1 MSVDSNVDDDAP
13 PGFLGEFRDRLPDE
27 PRAFVGPIVAIAFTL
42 FVFTEASDVS
52 DFLQFTM
59 IGVAVGSVY
68 AISAAG
74 LVLTYTT
81 TGVFNFAHGAVGM
94 VAAYLYFQTKVQLGW
109 PTPVAMIVVIVVL
122 GPVIGLLLERIMR
135 TFKGAGAGT
144 TLTVTIALTIM
155 LIGVIQTAFPD
166 DQAARV
172 VPSFFGSDQIV
183 EIFGARLLWDQIFV
197 MVIAVGVAV
206 GLRYLLFVSRT
217 GVAMRAVVDNPDLAS
232 LNGTNPVV
240 IARFSWVLGSTLAA
254 LAGVLI
260 APGQGALQ
268 AAIFAFAV
276 ITAFGAAVVGKLQSL
291 PLTFAGALGL
301 GVLQN
306 WVNGI
311 VLVNP
316 DSIIGDRF
324 LMVIPWSSIGTAL
337 PGLFLLGALLFLP
350 EQRLSVGRLV
360 GRDEPRTPSLRESVV
375 GGVVFVGLL
384 GLASAF
390 MPSDYLN
397 DAARAMVYGVL
408 LLSLVVL
415 TGFSGQISL
424 AQYVFLGVGAWAMGS
439 VGSGNDILGLVA
451 AAAIAVPLGAIVALP
466 ALRLTGLY
474 LALSTFAIAVVSR
487 ELIFQNDRLY
497 GIDNQVVGRLELL
510 GLDFSGNRVFIVLC
524 GSVFAA
530 VGIGVLAVR
539 RSASGRRLS
548 AIRDSPAACAT
559 LGLDIR
565 RTKLVVFCTSSAI
578 AGLAGGLFGGV
589 NSSVGTIDF
598 ESVNNVVLFLF
609 AFVGGV
615 TTVTGALI
623 GGILFAL
630 LPLVQSESPQL
641 AGVVFAAVAVAA
653 VLLGKQPNGMAGLL
667 FERAARWRRAA
678 AVSESERRGEPLPPT
693 REPQHA

>member
-1 MSVDSNVDDDAP
+1 MDLVEDVAPGRLDAI
-13 PGFLGEFRDRLPDE
+13 RDRLPSD
-27 PRAFVGPIVAIAFTL
+27 PRSLVGPVIALAFAL
-42 FVFTEASDVS
+42 FVLSEATELS

-59 IGVAVGSVY
+59 IGIAVGSVY

-94 VAAYLYFQTKVQLGW
+94 VAAYIYFQTKVEFGW
-109 PTPVAMIVVIVVL
+109 PTPVAMVVVIGIL
-122 GPVIGLLLERIMR
+122 GPVVGLVLERIMR

-144 TLTVTIALTIM
+144 TLTVTIALTVM
-155 LIGVIQTAFPD
+155 LIGLMQTVYPD
-166 DQAARV
+166 DQAARI
-172 VPSFFGSDQIV
+172 VPSFFGSDRIV
-183 EIFGARLLWDQIFV
+183 EIFGARLLWDQLFV
-197 MVIAVGVAV
+197 MAVAIVVAV
-206 GLRYLLFVSRT
+206 ALRYLLYVSRT

-260 APGQGALQ
+260 APGQGGLQ

-291 PLTFAGALGL
+291 PLTFAGAIGL

-306 WVNGI
+306 WFNGI

-316 DSIIGDRF
+316 DSVIYR
-324 LMVIPWSSIGTAL
+324 LPEPIPWSSIGTAL

-360 GRDEPRTPSLRESVV
+360 GRDEPRTPSLVQSAGGAV
-375 GGVVFVGLL
+375 GFVALVGVV
-384 GLASAF
+384 SAL
-390 MPSDYLN
+390 MPSDYLT
-397 DAARAMVYGVL
+397 DAARALVYGVL

-439 VGSGNDILGLVA
+439 VGDGDNILGLVA
-451 AAAIAVPLGAIVALP
+451 AAAVAVPLGALVSLP

-474 LALSTFAIAVVSR
+474 LALSTFAIAVASR
-487 ELIFQNDRLY
+487 ELIFQNDNIY
-497 GIDNQVVGRLELL
+497 GVDNQVVGRLDLF
-510 GLDFSGNRVFIVLC
+510 GLDFGGNRVFIVLC
-524 GSVFAA
+524 AAIFAA
-530 VGIGVLAVR
+530 VGVGVLAIR
-539 RSASGRRLS
+539 RSSFGRRLS

-589 NSSVGTIDF
+589 NASVGTIDF

-615 TTVTGALI
+615 TTITGALI

-667 FERAARWRRAA
+667 FERVARWRRATQA
-678 AVSESERRGEPLPPT
+678 APTEREDEPLSAT
-693 REPQHA
+693 AQEPQHV

>member
-1 MSVDSNVDDDAP
+1 MVADTAEAETP
-13 PGFLGEFRDRLPDE
+13 PGLFDTLRDRLPSD
-27 PRAFVGPIVAIAFTL
+27 PRAVIGPVVAVAFTL

-59 IGVAVGSVY
+59 IGIAVGSVY

-94 VAAYLYFQTKVQLGW
+94 VAAYLYFQAKVEFGW
-109 PTPVAMIVVIVVL
+109 PTPVAMVVVICML
-122 GPVIGLLLERIMR
+122 GPLVGLLLERIMR

-155 LIGVIQTAFPD
+155 LIGIIQTVFPD

-172 VPSFFGSDQIV
+172 VPSFFGSDRIV

-197 MVIAVGVAV
+197 MVIAIGVAIA
-206 GLRYLLFVSRT
+206 LRYLLYVSRT

-240 IARFSWVLGSTLAA
+240 IARFSWILGSTLAA

-260 APGQGALQ
+260 APGQGGLQ

-316 DSIIGDRF
+316 DTIIGDRF
-324 LMVIPWSSIGTAL
+324 LTVIPWSSIGTAL

-360 GRDEPRTPSLRESVV
+360 GRDEPRTPSLRESIV
-375 GGVVFVGLL
+375 GAVAFVGLL
-384 GLASAF
+384 GLASAL
-390 MPSDYLN
+390 MPSDYLT

-439 VGSGNDILGLVA
+439 VGGGNDLLGLA
-451 AAAIAVPLGAIVALP
+451 AAAAVAVPLGAIVALP

-474 LALSTFAIAVVSR
+474 LALSTFAIAVASR
-487 ELIFQNDRLY
+487 ELIFQNDKIF
-497 GIDNQVVGRLELL
+497 GIDNQVVGRLEFL
-510 GLDFSGNRVFIVLC
+510 GLDFSGNRVFIVFC
-524 GSVFAA
+524 GAVFAA
-530 VGIGVLAVR
+530 VGIGVLAIR
-539 RSASGRRLS
+539 RSAFGRRLS

-589 NSSVGTIDF
+589 NASVGTIDF

-667 FERAARWRRAA
+667 FERATRWRRAA
-678 AVSESERRGEPLPPT
+678 TVSESERRGEPVPPT

>member
-1 MSVDSNVDDDAP
+1 MNT
-13 PGFLGEFRDRLPDE
+13 LTDRLRAMASS
-27 PRAFVGPIVAIAFTL
+27 PRDAAIPAVLVAFTV
-42 FVFTEASDVS
+42 FVYTQASAASDFV
-52 DFLQFTM
+52 QFTM
-59 IGVAVGSVY
+59 IGIAIGAVY

-94 VAAYLYFQTKVQLGW
+94 FAAYLYYQLRVENGW
-109 PTPVAMIVVIVVL
+109 PTPIAMIVVIAVV
-122 GPVIGLLLERIMR
+122 GPLVGLALERIMR
-135 TFKGAGAGT
+135 TFKNAGAGT
-144 TLTVTIALTIM
+144 TLTVTIALTVM
-155 LIGVIQTAFPD
+155 LIGVVQTIYPD
-166 DQAARV
+166 DGAARV
-172 VPSFFGSDQIV
+172 VPSFFGDDRIV
-183 EIFGARLLWDQIFV
+183 TVFGARLLWDQLFV
-197 MVIAVGVAV
+197 MSVAIGVAV
-206 GLRYLLFVSRT
+206 ALRYLLFVSRT

-240 IARFSWVLGSTLAA
+240 IARFSWVLGSVLAA

-276 ITAFGAAVVGKLQSL
+276 ITAYGAAVVGKLRSL

-306 WVNGI
+306 WMSGI
-311 VLVNP
+311 VLVKQ
-316 DSIIGDRF
+316 DRLIGDNF
-324 LMVIPWSSIGTAL
+324 LTIIPWSSISTAL

-350 EQRLSVGRLV
+350 EQKLTVGRLV
-360 GRDEPRTPSLRESVV
+360 GRDEPRTPTLTESMV
-375 GGVVFVGLL
+375 GSVVFVGII
-384 GLASAF
+384 GLIAAV
-390 MPSDYLN
+390 MPAGYLT

-439 VGSGNDILGLVA
+439 VGDGNNILGLVA
-451 AAAIAVPLGAIVALP
+451 AAAVAVPLGALVALP

-474 LALSTFAIAVVSR
+474 LALSTFAIAVASR
-487 ELIFQNDRLY
+487 ELIFQNDSVF
-497 GIDNQVVGRLELL
+497 GISNKVVGRLDLL
-510 GLDFSGNRVFIVLC
+510 GLDFSGNRIFIVFC
-524 GSVFAA
+524 AGVFAA
-530 VGIGVLAVR
+530 VGIGVLAIR
-539 RSASGRRLS
+539 RSAFGRRLS
-548 AIRDSPAACAT
+548 ALRDSPAACAT

-565 RTKLVVFCTSSAI
+565 RTKLIVFCTSSAI

-589 NSSVGTIDF
+589 NASVGTIDF

-615 TTVTGALI
+615 TTITGALF
-623 GGILFAL
+623 GGVLFAL
-630 LPLVQSESPQL
+630 LPLVQSESPSL
-641 AGVVFAAVAVAA
+641 AGLVFAAVAVAA

-667 FERAARWRRAA
+667 FERLAPWRQSLATSRA
-678 AVSESERRGEPLPPT
+678 ERDSATTTPIPT
-693 REPQHA
+693 EAQRVPT

>member
-1 MSVDSNVDDDAP
+1 MVLV
-13 PGFLGEFRDRLPDE
+13 
-27 PRAFVGPIVAIAFTL
+27 AFTV
-42 FVFTEASDVS
+42 FVFTQASSTANFV
-52 DFLQFTM
+52 QFTM
-59 IGVAVGSVY
+59 IGIAIGAVY

-94 VAAYLYFQTKVQLGW
+94 FAAYLYYQLRVVNDV
-109 PTPVAMIVVIVVL
+109 PTPVAMVVVIVVV
-122 GPVIGLLLERIMR
+122 GPLIGLLLERILR
-135 TFKGAGAGT
+135 TFKNAGAGT
-144 TLTVTIALTIM
+144 TLTVTIALTVM
-155 LIGVIQTAFPD
+155 LIGIVQTLFPD
-166 DQAARV
+166 DGAARV
-172 VPSFFGSDQIV
+172 VPSFFGDDKIV
-183 EIFGARLLWDQIFV
+183 EILGTRLLWDQLFV
-197 MVIAVGVAV
+197 MAIAIGVAV
-206 GLRYLLFVSRT
+206 ALRYLLFVSRT
-217 GVAMRAVVDNPDLAS
+217 GVAMRAVVDNADLAS
-232 LNGTNPVV
+232 LNGTNPIV

-276 ITAFGAAVVGKLQSL
+276 ITAYGAAVVGKLRSL

-306 WVNGI
+306 WTSGI
-311 VLVNP
+311 ILVKQ
-316 DSIIGDRF
+316 DRLIGDNF
-324 LMVIPWSSIGTAL
+324 LTVIPWSSISTAL

-350 EQRLSVGRLV
+350 EQKLTVGRVV
-360 GRDEPRTPSLRESVV
+360 GRDEPRTPTLVESMI
-375 GGVVFVGLL
+375 GGVMFVGVI
-384 GLASAF
+384 GLIAAV
-390 MPSDYLN
+390 MPSDYLT
-397 DAARAMVYGVL
+397 DAARAMVYALL

-439 VGSGNDILGLVA
+439 VGDGTSVLGLA
-451 AAAIAVPLGAIVALP
+451 AAAAVAVPLGALVALP

-474 LALSTFAIAVVSR
+474 LALSTFAIAVASR
-487 ELIFQNDRLY
+487 ELIFQNDRIF
-497 GIDNQVVGRLELL
+497 GTSNKVVGRPELL
-510 GLDFSGNRVFIVLC
+510 GLDVGGNRVFIVFC
-524 GSVFAA
+524 AGVFAL
-530 VGIGVLAVR
+530 VGVGVLTIR
-539 RSASGRRLS
+539 RSALGRRLS

-565 RTKLVVFCTSSAI
+565 RTKLIVFCTSSAI

-589 NSSVGTIDF
+589 NASVGTIDF

-615 TTVTGALI
+615 TTITGALF

-630 LPLVQSESPQL
+630 LPLVQSENQSL
-641 AGVVFAAVAVAA
+641 AGLVFAGVAVAA

-667 FERAARWRRAA
+667 FERFKRCP
-678 AVSESERRGEPLPPT
+678 VTTPIPPT
-693 REPQHA
+693 PEPTDVVTTPAPEVQHA

>member
-1 MSVDSNVDDDAP
+1 MESVGDATA
-13 PGFLGEFRDRLPDE
+13 PGPLAALRARLPSQ
-27 PRAFVGPIVAIAFTL
+27 PRTFVGPVLALAFAL
-42 FVFTEASDVS
+42 FVFSEATEAS

-59 IGVAVGSVY
+59 IGIAVGSVY

-94 VAAYLYFQTKVQLGW
+94 VAAYIYFQTRVEFGW
-109 PTPVAMIVVIVVL
+109 PTPIAMIVVIGVL
-122 GPVIGLLLERIMR
+122 GPVVGLILERIMR
-135 TFKGAGAGT
+135 TFKSAGAGT
-144 TLTVTIALTIM
+144 TLTVTIALTIL
-155 LIGVIQTAFPD
+155 LIGLMQTVYPD
-166 DQAARV
+166 DQAARI
-172 VPSFFGSDQIV
+172 VPSFFGSDRIV
-183 EIFGARLLWDQIFV
+183 EILGARLLWDQLFV
-197 MVIAVGVAV
+197 MAVAIAVAV
-206 GLRYLLFVSRT
+206 GLRYLLYVSRT

-316 DSIIGDRF
+316 DSIIYR
-324 LMVIPWSSIGTAL
+324 LPEPIPWSSIGTAL
-337 PGLFLLGALLFLP
+337 PGLFLLAALLFLP

-375 GGVVFVGLL
+375 GAVGFVALVGAVAAL
-384 GLASAF
+384 
-390 MPSDYLN
+390 MPSDYLT

-439 VGSGNDILGLVA
+439 VAGGDSILGLA
-451 AAAIAVPLGAIVALP
+451 AAAAVAVPLGALVALP

-474 LALSTFAIAVVSR
+474 LALSTFAIAVASR
-487 ELIFQNDRLY
+487 ELIFQNENIY
-497 GIDNQVVGRLELL
+497 GIDNQVVGRLDLF
-510 GLDFSGNRVFIVLC
+510 GLDFSGNRIFIVLC
-524 GSVFAA
+524 AGIFAV
-530 VGIGVLAVR
+530 VGVGVLAIR
-539 RSASGRRLS
+539 RSALGRRLS

-589 NSSVGTIDF
+589 NASVGTIDF

-615 TTVTGALI
+615 TTITGALI

-630 LPLVQSESPQL
+630 LPLVQSESPSL
-641 AGVVFAAVAVAA
+641 AGVVFASVAIAA

-667 FERAARWRRAA
+667 FERVGRARRVAETTTAERSDAS
-678 AVSESERRGEPLPPT
+678 VSTPTTT
-693 REPQHA
+693 REPQHV

>member
-1 MSVDSNVDDDAP
+1 MNASAV
-13 PGFLGEFRDRLPDE
+13 
-27 PRAFVGPIVAIAFTL
+27 PRRFVGPLIGLLITG
-42 FVFTEASDVS
+42 FVFSQANTASD
-52 DFLQFTM
+52 FFQFTM

-94 VAAYLYFQTKVQLGW
+94 VAAYLYFQLKVQQGW
-109 PTPVAMIVVIVVL
+109 PTPIAMVVVIAVL
-122 GPVIGLLLERIMR
+122 GPLVGLALERIMR
-135 TFKGAGAGT
+135 TFSGASPGT
-144 TLTVTIALTIM
+144 TLTVTIALTVM
-155 LIGVIQTAFPD
+155 LIGLVQTIFPD
-166 DQAARV
+166 NQAGRV
-172 VPSFFGSDQIV
+172 VPSFFGNDKTV
-183 EIFGARLLWDQIFV
+183 EVLGARLPWDRLFV
-197 MVIAVGVAV
+197 MAVAIAVAVA
-206 GLRYLLFVSRT
+206 LRYLLFVSRT

-232 LNGTNPVV
+232 LNGTNPVM

-268 AAIFAFAV
+268 AAVFAFTVVA
-276 ITAFGAAVVGKLQSL
+276 AFGAAVVGKLRSL
-291 PLTFAGALGL
+291 PLTFAGAIGL

-306 WVNGI
+306 WMSGI
-311 VLVNP
+311 VVVKQ
-316 DSIIGDRF
+316 DSIIGDR
-324 LMVIPWSSIGTAL
+324 LLTVIPWSSISTAM
-337 PGLFLLGALLFLP
+337 PGLFLLAALLFLP
-350 EQRLSVGRLV
+350 EQKLSVGRLV
-360 GRDEPRTPSLRESVV
+360 GRDEPRTPSLRESVIGAV
-375 GGVVFVGLL
+375 GFVVAVSA
-384 GLASAF
+384 LAAVI
-390 MPSDYLN
+390 PSDYLL
-397 DAARAMVYGVL
+397 DAGRSMVYAVL

-439 VGSGNDILGLVA
+439 VGGGDSILGLVA
-451 AAAIAVPLGAIVALP
+451 AAAVAVPLGAIVALP

-474 LALSTFAIAVVSR
+474 LALSTFAIAVASR
-487 ELIFQNDRLY
+487 ELIFQNDSLY
-497 GIDNQVVGRLELL
+497 GIDNQVVGRLDLL

-524 GSVFAA
+524 AGIFAA
-530 VGIGVLAVR
+530 VAIGVLAIR
-539 RSASGRRLS
+539 RSAFGRRLS
-548 AIRDSPAACAT
+548 AVRDSPAACAT

-589 NSSVGTIDF
+589 NASVGTIDF
-598 ESVNNVVLFLF
+598 ESINNVVLFLF

-615 TTVTGALI
+615 TTITGALI

-630 LPLVQSESPQL
+630 LPLVQSESPSL

-667 FERAARWRRAA
+667 YERLARWRSAPERSNAVAA
-678 AVSESERRGEPLPPT
+678 PVAPATTLVTEVH
-693 REPQHA
+693 HATH